1 MPIVLIVIKFDLREL
16 FACHEYLF
24 SEFLEAPRQCDA
36 LKLLAGGECLIVYL
50 MYTFRDRYFPESVA
64 IFECLGTDML
74 KSLFDDQFFESDA
87 AEEGFTAYAF
97 YTFSD
102 RKLAQAR
109 AGFEYL

>member
-1 MPIVLIVIKFDLREL
+1 M
-16 FACHEYLF
+16 
-24 SEFLEAPRQCDA
+24 
-36 LKLLAGGECLIVYL
+36 IVYL

-102 RKLAQAR
+102 RKLAPAQDLNTCDMTNPMLPGISNSRIEEHPQKAR
-109 AGFEYL
+109 NSISSSPLPR